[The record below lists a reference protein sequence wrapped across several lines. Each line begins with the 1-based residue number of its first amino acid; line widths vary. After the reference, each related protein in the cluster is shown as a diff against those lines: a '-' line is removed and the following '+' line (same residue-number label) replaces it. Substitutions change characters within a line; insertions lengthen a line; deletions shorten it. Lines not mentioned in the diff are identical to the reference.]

1 MAVKSEV
8 WLTVVIVAVAG
19 ILLALSLTREKPAA
33 PAPVAVPAAV
43 QSAPVAAITATAL
56 PAGTPVGAIKPVH
69 EAPAAEKAP
78 AVEKAPAAHAASG
91 IVTMPNAVKARDAFA
106 IQVFSFKDK
115 VRADASLKL
124 LKNKGYPAYMMMS
137 DLGPRGIFYRVRV
150 GSFTSE
156 DEAKKNLESVHRDF
170 KSGIIVAE

>member
-1 MAVKSEV
+1 MLSKEAVMGVKNEV

-19 ILLALSLTREKPAA
+19 VLLALSLTRDKAASRPATVTPAANGIKPAHD
-33 PAPVAVPAAV
+33 V
-43 QSAPVAAITATAL
+43 
-56 PAGTPVGAIKPVH
+56 
-69 EAPAAEKAP
+69 P
-78 AVEKAPAAHAASG
+78 AVEKAPAAHPASA
-91 IVTMPNAVKARDAFA
+91 IVAMPNAVKAKDAFA

-115 VRADASLKL
+115 ARADAALKQ
-124 LKNKGYPAYMMMS
+124 LKDKGYPAYVMMS

-156 DEAKKNLESVHRDF
+156 EEAKKNLESVNRDF